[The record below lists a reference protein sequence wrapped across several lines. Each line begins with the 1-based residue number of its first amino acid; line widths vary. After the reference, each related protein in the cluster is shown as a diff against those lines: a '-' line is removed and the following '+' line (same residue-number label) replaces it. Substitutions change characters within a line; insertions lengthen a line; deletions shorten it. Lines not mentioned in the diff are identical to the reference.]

1 MPNIN
6 FEVEDDQYER
16 LKETK
21 KRHGLTWKGMMLQPN
36 ESWIPTRATN
46 SGSVVACHIPARPEG
61 RDSLLV

>member
-21 KRHGLTWKGMMLQPN
+21 KRHGLTWKGMMLHAQRKLDSD
-36 ESWIPTRATN
+36 ESD
-46 SGSVVACHIPARPEG
+46 E
-61 RDSLLV
+61 